1 MAGRL
6 SEKYRFVVYK
16 SGDTYT
22 DKPVAEGVLTNKRDS
37 IRHVRA
43 QVKAAGIG
51 ASGAVYAGPK
61 LNTLVYQV
69 RNTYNDDGSEGK
81 LAVDEL

>member
-6 SEKYRFVVYK
+6 SKQYRFVVRK
-16 SGDTYT
+16 SEDTYA
-22 DKPVAEGVLTNKRDS
+22 DKPVAEGILTQKRET

-43 QVKAAGIG
+43 EVTKAGVG
-51 ASGAVYAGPK
+51 AHGAVYAGEK

-69 RNTYNDDGSEGK
+69 RNTYDDAGAAGK
-81 LAVDEL
+81 LVVEEL